1 MKLKEF
7 FGKDVDVNCY
17 IQLWYGTHDDHG
29 ELLTEAYGN
38 ENSDFEPWYNMD
50 VVYIT
55 IGDGK
60 LIIEV
65 A

>member
-7 FGKDVDVNCY
+7 FGKDIDVNCY
-17 IQLWYGTHDDHG
+17 IQLWFGTHHDEG
-29 ELLTEAYGN
+29 ELLAEAYGN
-38 ENSDFEPWYNMD
+38 ENADFEPWYNMD

-55 IGDGK
+55 IGEGK